1 MHVFD
6 PCNPRPVLPE
16 FFFVIGCHKPGKL
29 VAVLVISSDD
39 VSSHSLWSCCRGF
52 MRGVPVLASDSGY
65 YPRSGMLPLA
75 RSLGRSNL
83 RPQLAEIMPAIL
95 WLQRMISHYSIEPC
109 RITYRKTQ
117 SRTAVTNRL
126 LAPGSCLLP
135 PGSWLGR
142 GIRRNDR
149 SSFSRERSDGDC
161 GFGRFNGYKPGYVLS
176 SHRASELTGQ
186 SPLPLLS
193 PVSCLQ
199 RLIDQSC
206 FPSSSRFAPSSF
218 RLRLPVC
225 DRFREPHDL
234 T

>member
-1 MHVFD
+1 
-6 PCNPRPVLPE
+6 
-16 FFFVIGCHKPGKL
+16 
-29 VAVLVISSDD
+29 
-39 VSSHSLWSCCRGF
+39 
-52 MRGVPVLASDSGY
+52 
-65 YPRSGMLPLA
+65 MLPLA
-75 RSLGRSNL
+75 RSLGQFKFTPSTCGNNAL
-83 RPQLAEIMPAIL
+83 NSM
-95 WLQRMISHYSIEPC
+95 LQQMISQSSIEPC
-109 RITYRKTQ
+109 RITDSQTQ
-117 SRTAVTNRL
+117 AESL
-126 LAPGSCLLP
+126 LID
-135 PGSWLGR
+135 SWLLTRPGYPV
-142 GIRRNDR
+142 RNDR

-161 GFGRFNGYKPGYVLS
+161 VFGQFNGYKPGDVLS

-186 SPLPLLS
+186 SPLPLQT